1 MLEPY
6 QRNALAMLLAVTRK
20 RLPEEVEQE
29 QSECP
34 KGDVR
39 GNIAANLE
47 LLFYSEAVFHVP
59 SLSACHSSANGD
71 RSFDNIE
78 EMPTLSATELRVL
91 GALIEKGITTPEYY
105 PLSLNALVNA
115 CNQKSSRDPVM
126 ELSEADV
133 RSALFEMEQLGLVRV
148 LSDARVSKFE
158 HLAYGKL
165 SLGRPEIAL
174 LGLLLLRG
182 PQTPAELRAR
192 AERMYT
198 FDDTAAVTTVLDRL
212 AAREEPLVVQLGR
225 QPGARESRWAQL
237 LGGPVETGGPASTT
251 SGDVRASEP
260 GLGERVAALEET
272 VRALEERLKM
282 LEAAS
287 QNP

>member
-1 MLEPY
+1 MRTL
-6 QRNALAMLLAVTRK
+6 NAA
-20 RLPEEVEQE
+20 EV
-29 QSECP
+29 
-34 KGDVR
+34 
-39 GNIAANLE
+39 
-47 LLFYSEAVFHVP
+47 
-59 SLSACHSSANGD
+59 
-71 RSFDNIE
+71 
-78 EMPTLSATELRVL
+78 RVL

-133 RSALFEMEQLGLVRV
+133 RTALFDLEQMGLVRV

-165 SLGRPEIAL
+165 SLGRPETAV

-198 FDDTAAVTTVLDRL
+198 FDDTSAVTAVLERL
-212 AAREEPLVVQLGR
+212 ATREEPLVVQLTR
-225 QPGARESRWAQL
+225 QPGARESRWMHL
-237 LGGPVETGGPASTT
+237 LAGPVDAGQVAPATREAIQAD
-251 SGDVRASEP
+251 SGLS
-260 GLGERVAALEET
+260 ERVAELERI
-272 VRALEERLKM
+272 VRELEERLKL
-282 LEAAS
+282 LEDAR
-287 QNP
+287 